1 MLIPKIQ
8 FYRQK
13 QVFSVDIVECDKQFV
28 FSYINAITL
37 QSVTT
42 ILVLI
47 SVPLSDLVVKC
58 TSSLGCFLALSA
70 SQSLLPFSCLSL
82 CIFASTFLPLSLS
95 LLTPAS
101 RCLHHFTEAQIPHK
115 GLDSSQPPSTALRMG
130 N

>member
-13 QVFSVDIVECDKQFV
+13 QVFSVDIVECFV

-58 TSSLGCFLALSA
+58 TSSLGCFLLSVHHNHFYLFLVFPCA
-70 SQSLLPFSCLSL
+70 SLLLLFY
-82 CIFASTFLPLSLS
+82 LSLS
-95 LLTPAS
+95 LSADPS
-101 RCLHHFTEAQIPHK
+101 IKVSPSLH
-115 GLDSSQPPSTALRMG
+115 
-130 N
+130 